1 MKTKILISAIALT
14 FGSAAMAA
22 DLQQSSDASATA
34 GSSAKPELQ
43 MGSPDVRN
51 QGEPGGPASA
61 KPDLQLGSEDV
72 QNQGPPGGPAS
83 AQPKMQLGQEA
94 NSEKTAATGD
104 FSELDKN
111 NDGYISKEEATGR
124 VKDHWATADKN
135 ADGKID
141 ESEFSALETSE
152 PDTSTGTTMGHEPAA
167 EPSPGVSESGRAMDK
182 MNESDK

>member
-14 FGSAAMAA
+14 FGSAVMAA
-22 DLQQSSDASATA
+22 DLPQSTDASATDGA
-34 GSSAKPELQ
+34 SAKPELQ
-43 MGSPDVRN
+43 MGSPDVQN
-51 QGEPGGPASA
+51 QGETGGPASA
-61 KPDLQLGSEDV
+61 KPDLQLGSDDV
-72 QNQGPPGGPAS
+72 QNQGASGGPAS

-94 NSEKTAATGD
+94 DSETTAATGN

-111 NDGYISKEEATGR
+111 NDGYISKEEAQGR
-124 VKDHWATADKN
+124 VKDQWATADAN

-141 ESEFSALETSE
+141 QSEFSALETTE
-152 PDTSTGTTMGHEPAA
+152 PATSTGTTMGHEPAG